1 VTVSESAVNR
11 RVDVVEAP
19 ARPPRFE
26 AAPDG
31 AATLGAAVLV
41 LFVVAALAAPWL
53 APTDP
58 NAVDVQARFALPS
71 LEHPLGTDNLGRD
84 LASRMLYGARISL
97 GIAIATTAGKA
108 VLGLGLGL
116 LATTSSRLVGS
127 VVMRVVDIVQALPGL
142 LLALALVGVLG
153 PSLRNLVIA
162 IIAVWWAGYARVVRS
177 VGLSVRERPFVE
189 AARALGASE
198 WRILRRHILPNVL
211 GPTAVLSTLDLG
223 RTLLAVSG
231 LSFLG
236 LGARPPSP
244 EWGAMLAEARTF
256 LDRAPLLLLY
266 PGLAI
271 TVFALASNLLGDRLR
286 DLLDPQARRSFAPR
300 DT

>member
-1 VTVSESAVNR
+1 MTVAEPATVTRPDDVAV
-11 RVDVVEAP
+11 P
-19 ARPPRFE
+19 AR
-26 AAPDG
+26 AAGSGLPIDR
-31 AATLGAAVLV
+31 AAKVAAGVLA
-41 LFVVAALAAPWL
+41 LLALAALAAPWL

-58 NAVDVQARFALPS
+58 NAVDVQARFAPPS

-84 LASRMLYGARISL
+84 LASRLLYGARISL
-97 GIAIATTAGKA
+97 GIAVATTAGTA
-108 VLGLGLGL
+108 LLGLGLGL
-116 LATTSSRLVGS
+116 LAATSDRLVGS
-127 VVMRVVDIVQALPGL
+127 VVLRVVDVVQALPGL

-177 VGLSVRERPFVE
+177 IALSVRERPFVE

-211 GPTAVLSTLDLG
+211 GPTVVLSTLDLG

-236 LGARPPSP
+236 LGARAPSP
-244 EWGAMLAEARTF
+244 EWGAMLAEARNF
-256 LDRAPLLLLY
+256 LDRAPQLLLY

-271 TVFALASNLLGDRLR
+271 TIFAVAANLLGDGLR
-286 DLLDPQARRSFAPR
+286 DALDPRFRRWVAPP
-300 DT
+300 DG